1 MNRTKELL
9 QKLDEKIK
17 FHLSEFNKLKSIN
30 EKLKLKNDQLLES
43 NLTIQNRL
51 NEIEKNFKAL
61 KIANTISID
70 EKNINETKNE
80 INTLIKEIDP
90 CISQLS

>member
-1 MNRTKELL
+1 MHRTKELL

-30 EKLKLKNDQLLES
+30 EKLKLKNSQLHES
-43 NLTIQNRL
+43 NLIIQNRL

-80 INTLIKEIDP
+80 INTLIKEIDL

>member
-1 MNRTKELL
+1 MHRTKELL

-17 FHLSEFNKLKSIN
+17 LHLSEFNKLKSIN
-30 EKLKLKNDQLLES
+30 EKLKLKNNQLLES

-80 INTLIKEIDP
+80 INTLIKEIDL

>member
-1 MNRTKELL
+1 MHRTKELL

-17 FHLSEFNKLKSIN
+17 LHLSEFNKLKSIN
-30 EKLKLKNDQLLES
+30 EKLKLKNKQLLES
-43 NLTIQNRL
+43 NLIIQNRL

-80 INTLIKEIDP
+80 INTLIKKIDL

>member
-1 MNRTKELL
+1 MHRTKELL

-17 FHLSEFNKLKSIN
+17 LQLSEFNKLKSIN
-30 EKLKLKNDQLLES
+30 EKLKLKNNQLHES
-43 NLTIQNRL
+43 NLIIQNRL

-80 INTLIKEIDP
+80 INTLIKEIDL

>member
-1 MNRTKELL
+1 MHRTKELL

-30 EKLKLKNDQLLES
+30 EKLKLKNNQLLES
-43 NLTIQNRL
+43 NLIIQNRL

-80 INTLIKEIDP
+80 INTLIKEIDL

>member
-1 MNRTKELL
+1 MHRTKELL

-51 NEIEKNFKAL
+51 NEIEKISDISSRFIVNKSSYKVKFE
-61 KIANTISID
+61 KINQI
-70 EKNINETKNE
+70 EKK
-80 INTLIKEIDP
+80 LKEI
-90 CISQLS
+90 L

>member
-1 MNRTKELL
+1 MHRTKELL

-30 EKLKLKNDQLLES
+30 EKLKLKNKQLLES
-43 NLTIQNRL
+43 NLIIQNRL

-80 INTLIKEIDP
+80 INTLIKEIDL

>member
-1 MNRTKELL
+1 MHRTKELL
-9 QKLDEKIK
+9 QKLDDKIK

-30 EKLKLKNDQLLES
+30 EKLKLKNNQLHES
-43 NLTIQNRL
+43 NLIIQNRL

-80 INTLIKEIDP
+80 INTLIKKIDL

>member
-1 MNRTKELL
+1 MHRTKELL

-17 FHLSEFNKLKSIN
+17 FHLSEFNKLKSIPAYLPIVN
-30 EKLKLKNDQLLES
+30 IEGWTKEQL
-43 NLTIQNRL
+43 QY
-51 NEIEKNFKAL
+51 EIEKNFKAL

-80 INTLIKEIDP
+80 INTLIKEIDL

>member
-1 MNRTKELL
+1 MHRTKELL

-17 FHLSEFNKLKSIN
+17 FHLIEFNKLKSIN

-80 INTLIKEIDP
+80 INTLIKEIDL

>member
-1 MNRTKELL
+1 MHRTKELL

-30 EKLKLKNDQLLES
+30 EKLKLKNNQLLES

-80 INTLIKEIDP
+80 INTLIKEIDL
-90 CISQLS
+90 CIPQLS

>member
-1 MNRTKELL
+1 MHRTKELL

-61 KIANTISID
+61 KPLLAHTDAPTFIEDAKTA
-70 EKNINETKNE
+70 
-80 INTLIKEIDP
+80 IKP
-90 CISQLS
+90 

>member
-1 MNRTKELL
+1 MHRTKELL

-17 FHLSEFNKLKSIN
+17 FHLGEFNKLKSIN
-30 EKLKLKNDQLLES
+30 EKLKLKNNQLLES

-80 INTLIKEIDP
+80 INTLIKEIDL

>member
-1 MNRTKELL
+1 MHRTKELL

-30 EKLKLKNDQLLES
+30 EKLKLKNNQLHES
-43 NLTIQNRL
+43 NLIIQNRL

-80 INTLIKEIDP
+80 INTLIKEIDL

>member
-1 MNRTKELL
+1 MHRTKELL

-30 EKLKLKNDQLLES
+30 EKLKLKNNQLLES
-43 NLTIQNRL
+43 NSIIQNRL

-80 INTLIKEIDP
+80 INTLIKEIDL

>member
-1 MNRTKELL
+1 MHRTKELL

-17 FHLSEFNKLKSIN
+17 LHLSEFNKLKSIN
-30 EKLKLKNDQLLES
+30 EKLKLKNKQLLES
-43 NLTIQNRL
+43 NLIIQNRL
-51 NEIEKNFKAL
+51 DEIEKNFKAL

-80 INTLIKEIDP
+80 INTLIKKIDL

>member
-1 MNRTKELL
+1 MHRTKKLL
-9 QKLDEKIK
+9 QKLDDKIK

-30 EKLKLKNDQLLES
+30 EKLKLKNNQLHES
-43 NLTIQNRL
+43 NLIIQNRL

-80 INTLIKEIDP
+80 INTLIKEIDL

>member
-1 MNRTKELL
+1 MHRTKELL
-9 QKLDEKIK
+9 QKLDKKIK
-17 FHLSEFNKLKSIN
+17 LHLSEFNKLKSIN
-30 EKLKLKNDQLLES
+30 EKLKLKNKQLLES
-43 NLTIQNRL
+43 NLIIQNRL

-80 INTLIKEIDP
+80 INTLIKEIDL

>member
-1 MNRTKELL
+1 MHRTKELL

-17 FHLSEFNKLKSIN
+17 LHLSEFNKLKSIN
-30 EKLKLKNDQLLES
+30 EKLKLKNKQLLES
-43 NLTIQNRL
+43 NLIIQNRL

-80 INTLIKEIDP
+80 INTLIKEIDL

>member
-1 MNRTKELL
+1 MHRTKELL

-17 FHLSEFNKLKSIN
+17 LHLSEFNKLKSIN
-30 EKLKLKNDQLLES
+30 EKLKLKNKQLLES
-43 NLTIQNRL
+43 NLIIQNRL
-51 NEIEKNFKAL
+51 DEIEKNFKAL

-80 INTLIKEIDP
+80 INTLIKEIDL

>member
-1 MNRTKELL
+1 MHRTKELL

-17 FHLSEFNKLKSIN
+17 LQLSEFNKLKSIN
-30 EKLKLKNDQLLES
+30 EKLKLKNKQLLES
-43 NLTIQNRL
+43 NLIIQNRL

-80 INTLIKEIDP
+80 INTLIKEIDL